1 MAQKLEFDLVT
12 GKNNLSTEIN
22 KASGLALNL
31 KNTLTIAAGAF
42 AGNIATKGFDL
53 VGKGISSVIGFLKDG
68 VSASADTQA
77 AFNSLNQALANTGK
91 FSEES
96 SKQLKEFANGLQD
109 ITTFGDDAILRSS
122 ALIQSLGNLSTQ
134 GLQRATVA
142 AADFATVLGTDIESA
157 SRLLGQ
163 AAQGNVGVLSRYIGK
178 VEEGKT
184 ATESFENALAK
195 IEAKFGGAAQAQ
207 LNTFSGAFANLQNVV
222 TDAQKSFG
230 RFIVENETVIALFR
244 ASSEVIKQFTDSVN
258 SSNQGFDLVTES
270 ISTFVSVIATTL
282 EVLEVL
288 SKGVRLT
295 ATSFE
300 FLGNAIVTIINGP
313 LKLVGDALNFV
324 NDNVVK
330 LGDGLKKFADD
341 SSKPFDDSLKNSQKS
356 LQEFNSTLED
366 RGAFGQAADAASNFR
381 DRLFEIRQEI
391 IASGGAFKNNSIAQA
406 TADELEAAKKL
417 QDERLKL
424 IQDAALAEQ
433 EFQALQETL
442 KREKEDTV
450 FQERIARLAEQFGR
464 EEALRIEAAGRL
476 LEIQGKADQAEL
488 KKQQLT
494 SQARLKQTQESIK
507 REEEARKNGVA
518 AQLALTSSLFLQ
530 LGNLAAAGGKQFIGV
545 QKAIALASIPIT
557 IAQAVATAQTLPFP
571 KNIAEAARI
580 LATGATQ
587 VATVTRQSFAQGGI
601 IGSNQGATLG
611 PDNRTINARD
621 GEMVLNAEQ
630 QKKLFDIIEGGGGG
644 RDIVIQIDGFEIVR
658 AIRRQ
663 KEQGFAV

>member
-12 GKNNLSTEIN
+12 GKNNLSSEIN
-22 KASGLALNL
+22 KASTLAFNL

-42 AGNIATKGFDL
+42 AGNLATKGFDL
-53 VGKGISSVIGFLKDG
+53 FSKGVSSAIGFLKDG
-68 VSASADTQA
+68 VAASAETER
-77 AFNSLNQALANTGK
+77 AFNQLNQALANTGK
-91 FSEES
+91 FSEQTSRE
-96 SKQLKEFANGLQD
+96 LKEFANGLQD

-122 ALIQSLGNLSTQ
+122 ALIQSLGNLSSQ

-163 AAQGNVGVLSRYIGK
+163 AAQGNIGVLSRYIGK

-207 LNTFSGAFANLQNVV
+207 LRTFSGSFENLQNVV
-222 TDAQKSFG
+222 SDAQKSFG

-270 ISTFVSVIATTL
+270 ISTFISIIATTL
-282 EVLEVL
+282 EVLEAV
-288 SKGVRLT
+288 SKSVQLT
-295 ATSFE
+295 AKSFE
-300 FLGNAIVTIINGP
+300 FLGNALIAVINGP
-313 LKLVGDALNFV
+313 LKLVGEALQFV
-324 NDNVVK
+324 NDNVFS
-330 LGDGLKKFADD
+330 LGEGLKTFA
-341 SSKPFDDSLKNSQKS
+341 KGATEPFDKSIKSAENTLK
-356 LQEFNSTLED
+356 EFNKTLDE
-366 RGAFGQAADAASNFR
+366 RGAFGNAADAASNFR

-391 IASGGAFKNNSIAQA
+391 IANGGAIQNNSLAQA
-406 TADELEAAKKL
+406 SADDLEAAKKL
-417 QDERLKL
+417 NDEKLKL

-442 KREKEDTV
+442 KREQEDTL
-450 FQERIARLAEQFGR
+450 FQERLTKLSEQFGR
-464 EEALRIEAAGRL
+464 EEALRIEAAARL
-476 LEIQGKADQAEL
+476 LEIQGKSDQAEL
-488 KKQQLT
+488 KRQQLT
-494 SQARLKQTQESIK
+494 SQARLKQTQDSIRQEEIAK
-507 REEEARKNGVA
+507 REGVA

-530 LGNLAAAGGKQFIGV
+530 LGNLAAAGGKQFVGV

-571 KNIAEAARI
+571 KNVAEAARI

-587 VATVTRQSFAQGGI
+587 IATVTRQSFQDGGI
-601 IGSNQGATLG
+601 VGANVGASLG
-611 PDNRTINARD
+611 GDNTTVNARE
-621 GEMVLNAEQ
+621 GEMFLNAEQ
-630 QKKLFDIIEGGGGG
+630 QRNLFEMIKSGGMGG
-644 RDIVIQIDGFEIVR
+644 DIVIQVDGLEIARAVR
-658 AIRRQ
+658 KQ
-663 KEQGFAV
+663 KELGFAL